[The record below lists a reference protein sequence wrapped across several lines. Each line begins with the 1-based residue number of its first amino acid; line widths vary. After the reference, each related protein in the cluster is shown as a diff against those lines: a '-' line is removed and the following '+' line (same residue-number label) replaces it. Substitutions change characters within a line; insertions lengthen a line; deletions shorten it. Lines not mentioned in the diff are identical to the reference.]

1 MSPALLRVV
10 RTVAAGLTVIVLAP
24 LTSGVFDE
32 TYSPT
37 AVVLAA
43 IAVVAVAVA
52 NPANR
57 WVVRVAVQVVAVV
70 AAVWACIRSVP
81 GGGDLPADLVRSFTE
96 GIDTV
101 LSSRWPTPVSAPAV
115 GAVAAIVAGAAAVA
129 AELARSGRVRAGVLV
144 PGVVVLL
151 AIALLGAPSGVP
163 AAIVLGLWM
172 VVALVTMLAL
182 QASAEPRATET
193 GGALPELAGIG
204 VLLVAALVVPLLVT
218 PSLAGADRYDPRAE
232 RAVESEV
239 VETVSPLALVQSDR
253 DREPPVELFRVSTDE
268 FPRWRQVT
276 LVRYDGRAWM
286 PSAEFLPVGLELRES
301 DEAVEVVID
310 VDNLQGSW
318 VPLVD
323 DVVSSSVP
331 GSADPELSALLADE
345 PLAPGRQLTI
355 GVDPVETPD
364 RPVSDYVAV
373 SATNPFV
380 EGVELPLSVLEL
392 ATSATEGATND
403 YERALRLA
411 ELLKRGY
418 RLDPTA
424 PSGETLGQLVTF
436 LTTTRTGNLEQ
447 FVAAYGLLAGAVG
460 LPVRLA
466 VGWEVP
472 TGAGDVVTVSSEQ
485 TSAWPEVGFEDAGWI
500 PFDPLPD
507 TATPPPE
514 QEGAVAP
521 VAAPPAPID
530 DAPEQAA
537 EDDDSTTDEADDR
550 AATGGGGVGWSRSLL
565 WVLVPLAGI
574 AYLVGV
580 PWWKRRRWRS
590 VRRHG
595 PPGRSVT
602 GAFLRASDVVVDLGG
617 EFRASRTDLD
627 NGHAAAALVGEPGA
641 LLVGL
646 ADRSTRA
653 VYAPEQPTPDDEQ
666 DAWRDLEHFE
676 HQLRHSVGRRR
687 WWQSQLSLRSLRRG
701 AVSKPD
707 PVIEAAV
714 KKLSSR

>member
-1 MSPALLRVV
+1 
-10 RTVAAGLTVIVLAP
+10 
-24 LTSGVFDE
+24 
-32 TYSPT
+32 
-37 AVVLAA
+37 
-43 IAVVAVAVA
+43 
-52 NPANR
+52 
-57 WVVRVAVQVVAVV
+57 
-70 AAVWACIRSVP
+70 VP
-81 GGGDLPADLVRSFTE
+81 EESDLPGDLVRAFTE

-172 VVALVTMLAL
+172 VAALVTMLAL
-182 QASAEPRATET
+182 QASAEPRAAET
-193 GGALPELAGIG
+193 GGVLPELAGIA
-204 VLLVAALVVPLLVT
+204 VLLVAALVVPLLIT
-218 PSLAGADRYDPRAE
+218 PSLAGADRFDPRAE

-239 VETVSPLALVQSDR
+239 VETVSPLALVQSER
-253 DREPPVELFRVSTDE
+253 DREPPVALFQVSTDE

-286 PSAEFLPVGLELRES
+286 PSADFLPVGLELGDS
-301 DEAVEVVID
+301 DEAVQVELD
-310 VDNLQGSW
+310 VDRLQGSW
-318 VPLVD
+318 VPVVD
-323 DVVSSSVP
+323 DVVASSVS
-331 GSADPELSALLADE
+331 GSADPSLSALLADE
-345 PLAPGRQLTI
+345 PLAPGRRLTI
-355 GVDPVETPD
+355 QVDPVEAPD
-364 RPVSDYVAV
+364 RPVSEYVALP
-373 SATNPFV
+373 ATNPFV
-380 EGVELPLSVLEL
+380 EGVELPVSVLEL
-392 ATSATEGATND
+392 ATTATEGATND

-411 ELLKRGY
+411 ELLNRGY

-447 FVAAYGLLAGAVG
+447 FVAAYGLLAGALG

-472 TGAGDVVTVSSEQ
+472 IGAGDVVSVSSEQ
-485 TSAWPEVGFEDAGWI
+485 TSAWPEVGFEEAGWI

-521 VAAPPAPID
+521 VAAPPAPVD
-530 DAPEQAA
+530 DAPEQVA
-537 EDDDSTTDEADDR
+537 EDEDDETEDPDEVAGI
-550 AATGGGGVGWSRSLL
+550 GGGGGGWSRSLL
-565 WVLVPLAGI
+565 WVLVPVTVG
-574 AYLVGV
+574 AYVFGV
-580 PWWKRRRWRS
+580 PWWKRRRWRT
-590 VRRHG
+590 VRGHG
-595 PPGRSVT
+595 PPARSVT

-617 EFRASRTDLD
+617 DFRPSRTDLD
-627 NGHAAAALVGEPGA
+627 NGQAGAELVGEPGA

-646 ADRSTRA
+646 AERSTRA
-653 VYAPEQPTPDDEQ
+653 VYAPEQPTPDDQQ
-666 DAWRDLEHFE
+666 DAWRELEHFE

-687 WWQSQLSLRSLRRG
+687 WWWAQLSLRSLRRG

-707 PVIEAAV
+707 PVVEAAV